1 MLRRTSLCVASAISL
16 VASANAADLYSP
28 AGGYK
33 DASGVPVATW
43 TGFYAGINGG
53 YGWSASNSTVYAE
66 ALADLRGPHNPRGT
80 QKIVTSPTESFDKT
94 GGFGGGQLGYNYQWN
109 QFVFGVETDIQGS
122 KIDGSG
128 SAFASITPAFSRMSS
143 ISANTYRESGL
154 DYFGTVRGR
163 IGYTLGQALF
173 YATGGFAYGGVS
185 GLASATLG
193 IDTRATQTAYNYTVS
208 TGATRTGYAVGG
220 GLEYALTPLWSV
232 KAEYQYID
240 LGSASGFVGY
250 HTDTERARGYGES
263 TRVLHHRAKLQ
274 YRARRLE
281 L

>member
-1 MLRRTSLCVASAISL
+1 MLRRTSLCVAGVISL

-33 DASGVPVATW
+33 DAPGVPVATW
-43 TGFYAGINGG
+43 TGFYAGVNGG
-53 YGWSASNSTVYAE
+53 YGWSASSSTVYAE
-66 ALADLRGPHNPRGT
+66 ALADLSGPHNPRGT
-80 QKIVTSPTESFDKT
+80 QKIVTSPTENFDKT

-128 SAFASITPAFSRMSS
+128 SAFASVTQAFSRISS
-143 ISANTYRESGL
+143 ISASTYRESGL

-163 IGYTLGQALF
+163 LGYTFGQALV

-193 IDTRATQTAYNYTVS
+193 IDTRATQTAYNYTVNPS
-208 TGATRTGYAVGG
+208 ADPDGLCRWRRAGIRVNALMVGQG
-220 GLEYALTPLWSV
+220 RISV
-232 KAEYQYID
+232 HRSWQFQWLCWLPY
-240 LGSASGFVGY
+240 
-250 HTDTERARGYGES
+250 RYGES